1 MGCLSVSLS
10 EERAGGGAAIPWVTG
25 LVLTPAGTAWHLGSL
40 LRQVEVDV
48 GVSPTTSCLSLLLDL

>member
-1 MGCLSVSLS
+1 M
-10 EERAGGGAAIPWVTG
+10 PWVTG